1 MEENIKKFKR
11 SRFMGTISVVLF
23 LVIVIIALIILGYI
37 MK

>member
-1 MEENIKKFKR
+1 MEKDIKNFKR

-23 LVIVIIALIILGYI
+23 LVIVIIVLIILGYI

>member
-23 LVIVIIALIILGYI
+23 LVIVIIALILLR
-37 MK
+37 MVLK